1 VFRVETTDPITGL
14 TFDAG
19 LIPNVS
25 ASLGIG
31 ATLPLPRPF
40 HVGITV
46 ASINAD
52 YKMPATFEFEPN
64 GADLVIKNMIGASAD
79 LLETSWTDGWHFE
92 LAETTLS
99 TTTIPFA

>member
-1 VFRVETTDPITGL
+1 M
-14 TFDAG
+14 
-19 LIPNVS
+19 IPNVS

-64 GADLVIKNMIGASAD
+64 RADLVIKNMIGASAD

>member
-1 VFRVETTDPITGL
+1 M
-14 TFDAG
+14 
-19 LIPNVS
+19 IPNVS

-52 YKMPATFEFEPN
+52 YKMPATFEFDPN
-64 GADLVIKNMIGASAD
+64 GADLVIKNIIGGSAD
-79 LLETSWTDGWHFE
+79 VLKNHIPGYGDIGWHFE
-92 LAETTLS
+92 IAETTLS
-99 TTTIPFA
+99 TTTIPLA